1 MVQIQSLEGYLTGMR
16 CFKSMPKRNNQPRI
30 PKRQTGSLKSI
41 EKHIYIFCEGQK
53 TEKYYFDH
61 FKKHIEKNAVYK
73 NSVFVETFGL
83 GKNTISV
90 LDEAKDYIEKQ
101 GAFDVLAWCVFDK
114 DDFPEVNFNA
124 AIQRAIDLSN
134 DKNGPKYETAWS
146 NECFEYWYIL
156 HFGYYDADTDRRSY
170 NTYLDEK
177 YRNYGLGGYNKTN
190 PNHFTLLLEYGN
202 PKNAIKFAEKRMRE
216 LGECTPSK
224 AKPATTVFQLVKVLA
239 RYLPKDMRDKFI

>member
-30 PKRQTGSLKSI
+30 PRRQTGSLKSI

-90 LDEAKDYIEKQ
+90 LDEAKDYTFQ
-101 GAFDVLAWCVFDK
+101 
-114 DDFPEVNFNA
+114 
-124 AIQRAIDLSN
+124 
-134 DKNGPKYETAWS
+134 
-146 NECFEYWYIL
+146 
-156 HFGYYDADTDRRSY
+156 
-170 NTYLDEK
+170 
-177 YRNYGLGGYNKTN
+177 
-190 PNHFTLLLEYGN
+190 EYGQCFRREN
-202 PKNAIKFAEKRMRE
+202 RALSHRM
-216 LGECTPSK
+216 
-224 AKPATTVFQLVKVLA
+224 
-239 RYLPKDMRDKFI
+239 